1 MQWLACEKSDYKCP
15 ECRNHMVTT
24 DELLDAASRLIGD
37 KAMAEDVKPRFG
49 IGMVMRNHGIVNPHP
64 QTV

>member
-1 MQWLACEKSDYKCP
+1 
-15 ECRNHMVTT
+15 MVTT